1 MCPRLDICLPK
12 HEIAPLCFFKIKC
25 HQNTRDKYSRFFFM
39 CRKIDSCCWLFWHVY
54 TPSLFFSHL
63 GLCNSWH
70 FVRDGEICYIRY
82 QLCACCSLAGKWGF
96 GKRRRTWKWYRPFH
110 HFFEWIWMCF
120 NLALY
125 WAISASRLEYRL
137 NTLILG
143 YPWFLFSISL

>member
-1 MCPRLDICLPK
+1 MSAAWHLFAETRDCSSLLFQNKMSPK
-12 HEIAPLCFFKIKC
+12 HEGQIF
-25 HQNTRDKYSRFFFM
+25 TVFFM